1 LIIAEAVAEAVK
13 AAEKQAGDI
22 KGFMDLSTEMAED
35 EGKVQGQKAGRVAG
49 EKGNL
54 SPCFCSKGS
63 KAIKHKEHLKLYK
76 NTSLDKSNTPNFG
89 TIFKSLLSQLYPYN

>member
-1 LIIAEAVAEAVK
+1 MK

-35 EGKVQGQKAGRVAG
+35 EGKVQGKKAGRVAG

-54 SPCFCSKGS
+54 SACFCSKDS
-63 KAIKHKEHLKLYK
+63 KVLNAFGIFLNKEIG
-76 NTSLDKSNTPNFG
+76 KSNTRNFS
-89 TIFKSLLSQLYPYN
+89 TILKSLLS